1 MFCALRYAITQR
13 PSASPVAY
21 RRKPSYSAGLPVST
35 TDSAALASNRASG
48 TSLLLSETL
57 RERVTLLRRYRY
69 ANTSR
74 LRREIRLQRWIHRNA
89 LAPLDILKF
98 FPKSN
103 RIAISII
110 LTNKLRLKPIFSLI

>member
-13 PSASPVAY
+13 PSGSPVVY
-21 RRKPSYSAGLPVST
+21 RRKPSYSAGLPVPT

-48 TSLLLSETL
+48 TSLW
-57 RERVTLLRRYRY
+57 VTLLRRYRY

-74 LRREIRLQRWIHRNA
+74 LRRETRLQRWIHRNA